1 MVIVDNNFSKEIKEG
16 TYVALGSFDGLH
28 TGHRALINKA
38 FEKAKANKCKSM
50 VYTFK
55 NHPLTVVRKNFVPE
69 LIMDNK
75 SKARLIES
83 LGIDY
88 VAFVEFNEEF
98 MRLSPE
104 DFIKIIFKK
113 FNVKGIV
120 VGFNH
125 KFGYKNMGDIN
136 LLKELS
142 KELNFE
148 LVIIEPQSHNGEVIS
163 SSIIRN
169 FIKSGE
175 MERANEYLME
185 PFMIRGIVKHGKK
198 LGRTLGFPTANLE
211 YRKDTII
218 PSIGIYYTNIRINK
232 KVFKAMTNIGYN
244 PTVDGKE
251 LSIETFILDF
261 NEEIYGKEIEVY
273 FIEKVRDEI
282 KFNSLEELKDQL
294 KKDED
299 YGRHKKICLKS

>member
-1 MVIVDNNFSKEIKEG
+1 MVIIDNNFSKELKEG

-38 FEKAKANKCKSM
+38 FEKAKINNCKSM

-55 NHPLTVVRKNFVPE
+55 NHPLTVVRKGFKPE

-75 SKARLIES
+75 SKAKLIES

-104 DFIKIIFKK
+104 EFIKMLLKK
-113 FNVKGIV
+113 FNVRGIV
-120 VGFNH
+120 VGFNY
-125 KFGYKNMGDIN
+125 KFGYKNLGDIK

-142 KELNFE
+142 ERLNFE
-148 LVIIEPQSHNGEVIS
+148 LVVIEAQSHNGEIIS
-163 SSIIRN
+163 SSIIRTL
-169 FIKSGE
+169 IKNGE

-185 PFMIRGIVKHGKK
+185 PFMMRGIVKQGKK

-211 YRKDTII
+211 YSKEVII
-218 PSIGIYYTNIRINK
+218 PGGGIYYTNIRINK
-232 KVFKAMTNIGYN
+232 KLFKAMTNIGYN
-244 PTVDGKE
+244 PTVKGKE

-261 NEEIYGKEIEVY
+261 NKDIYGEELEIY

-282 KFNSLEELKDQL
+282 KFNSLEELKAQL
-294 KKDED
+294 KKDSD
-299 YGRHKKICLKS
+299 YGKGKKLCLNL